1 MEYALLQAVFL
12 PLLLAPVAYVLGRRV
27 GATVTMWFAFA
38 VLLYCTIL
46 VVWVSIGNDTYEE
59 HYPWTDLFGEFG
71 FLIDGLASPFAIII
85 YVLSTILVL
94 YSKPYMIHKFH
105 EQFVEEGH
113 QKHTGGSKIHH
124 TSGTKQQQQ
133 QQQQQAPSVS
143 SANDDHH
150 NDSLDNNDDDDNDGT
165 SNNDDSALTKY
176 VNAKSGLYFAL
187 YLVFAM
193 GMLGTVLATNLLE
206 FYVFFEVMLIPG
218 FFLVALWGDGPRRK
232 IGLMF
237 LFWTHTGAVV
247 LLLGFLMIGLTV
259 GSFNFVDIH
268 ESEIPVDIALISGV
282 AITLGLGVKLAVF
295 MFHIWLP
302 YVHGS
307 APTPISALLSPAM
320 IGIGAY
326 GIFRLIV
333 EILPATFS
341 EIAIWLHVWGL
352 VTMIYG
358 GAMALMQDDIKRLLA
373 YSSISQMGYLLFGIG
388 SFSTLGLV
396 GAEMMYVTHGLGKGI
411 LFMMAG
417 IIIVRVGTRS
427 LSKLG
432 GLAGKMPITAVCA
445 VIGALT
451 IMGIP
456 PTSGFMGEWILF
468 YGALETAISE
478 GSTLRAITFGL
489 GLVATALT
497 MSYMLWMLKR
507 IFFGKTPQHL
517 VHVKEGS
524 WYMTI
529 PMMIL
534 AGFTIVIGIYPDIF
548 LGEIVPYM
556 GSVLSSDSSS
566 ITGGSM
572 LMGNLGGV

>member
-1 MEYALLQAVFL
+1 MEYALLQAVIL
-12 PLLLAPVAYVLGRRV
+12 PLLLAPVAYIIGRKLGPTP
-27 GATVTMWFAFA
+27 AMWFTFA
-38 VLLYCTIL
+38 VLLYTTIL
-46 VVWVSIGNDTYEE
+46 VINAALSGTVEE
-59 HYPWTDLFGEFG
+59 HYPWTTQFGEFG
-71 FLIDGLASPFAIII
+71 FLMDGLASPFAIII

-94 YSKPYMIHKFH
+94 YSKPYMLHIFH
-105 EQFVEEGH
+105 HQFEEEH
-113 QKHTGGSKIHH
+113 NITAS
-124 TSGTKQQQQ
+124 TSGQTSIVE
-133 QQQQQAPSVS
+133 AS
-143 SANDDHH
+143 S
-150 NDSLDNNDDDDNDGT
+150 L
-165 SNNDDSALTKY
+165 SNY

-187 YLVFAM
+187 YLLFAM
-193 GMLGTVLATNLLE
+193 GMLGTVLATNLIE
-206 FYVFFEVMLIPG
+206 FFVFFEIMLIPG
-218 FFLVALWGDGPRRK
+218 FFLVALWGAGNRRK

-237 LFWTHTGAVV
+237 LFWTHAGAVV

-259 GSFNFVDIH
+259 GSFNFADIN
-268 ESEIPVDIALISGV
+268 ESDIPQDIAMISAV
-282 AITLGLGVKLAVF
+282 AIALGLGVKLAVF

-302 YVHGS
+302 YVHGA

-333 EILPATFS
+333 EFLPATFADLS
-341 EIAIWLHVWGL
+341 IWFYIWGL

-388 SFSTLGLV
+388 SMSALGLA
-396 GAEMMYVTHGLGKGI
+396 GAEMMYVTHAIGKGI

-417 IIIVRVGTRS
+417 IIIVKVGTRS

-468 YGALETAISE
+468 AGALQTALEE
-478 GSTLRAITFGL
+478 GSTLRAVGFGL

-497 MSYMLWMLKR
+497 MSYLLWMLKR
-507 IFFGKTPQHL
+507 VFFGKTPEHL
-517 VHVKEGS
+517 ANVKEGS
-524 WYMTI
+524 WYMTA
-529 PMMIL
+529 PMMVL
-534 AGFTIVIGIYPDIF
+534 AGFSIVVGIYPDIF
-548 LGEIVPYM
+548 YKTIIPYM
-556 GSVLSSDSSS
+556 NGV
-566 ITGGSM
+566 
-572 LMGNLGGV
+572 MGV

>member
-12 PLLLAPVAYVLGRRV
+12 PLLLSPIAYILGRKV
-27 GATVTMWFAFA
+27 GPIPAMWFTFA
-38 VLLYCTIL
+38 ILLYTTIL
-46 VVWVSIGNDTYEE
+46 VINAALSGTVEE
-59 HYPWTDLFGEFG
+59 HYPWTEQFGEFG
-71 FLIDGLASPFAIII
+71 FLLDGLASPFAIII

-105 EQFVEEGH
+105 EQFEEEQKINSSSSGQSSVVE
-113 QKHTGGSKIHH
+113 
-124 TSGTKQQQQ
+124 
-133 QQQQQAPSVS
+133 S
-143 SANDDHH
+143 S
-150 NDSLDNNDDDDNDGT
+150 SL
-165 SNNDDSALTKY
+165 SNY

-193 GMLGTVLATNLLE
+193 GMLGTVLSTNLIE
-206 FYVFFEVMLIPG
+206 FYIFFEVMLIPG

-237 LFWTHTGAVV
+237 LFWTHAGAVV
-247 LLLGFLMIGLTV
+247 LLLGFLMIGLTI
-259 GSFNFVDIH
+259 GSFDFADIK
-268 ESEIPVDIALISGV
+268 ESEIPQDVVMISAIAI
-282 AITLGLGVKLAVF
+282 AIGLGVKLAVF
-295 MFHIWLP
+295 MFHVWLP

-333 EILPATFS
+333 EFLPSTFAELS
-341 EIAIWLHVWGL
+341 IWFHIWGL

-388 SFSTLGLV
+388 SMSTMGLA
-396 GAEMMYVTHGLGKGI
+396 GAEMMYITHGLGKGI

-417 IIIVRVGTRS
+417 IIIVKVGTRS
-427 LSKLG
+427 ISKLG

-451 IMGIP
+451 IMGVP

-468 YGALETAISE
+468 YGALETAIEE
-478 GSTLRAITFGL
+478 GSTVRAVTFGL

-507 IFFGKTPQHL
+507 IFFGKTPEHL
-517 VHVKEGS
+517 EKVKEGS
-524 WYMTI
+524 WYMTA
-529 PMMIL
+529 PMMVL
-534 AGFTIVIGIYPDIF
+534 AGFTIVLGIYPDIF
-548 LGEIVPYM
+548 LNTIMPYM
-556 GSVLSSDSSS
+556 NGVL
-566 ITGGSM
+566 
-572 LMGNLGGV
+572 GV

>member
-12 PLLLAPVAYVLGRRV
+12 PLLLSPVAYIIGRKV
-27 GATVTMWFAFA
+27 GPTPAMWFTFA
-38 VLLYCTIL
+38 ILLYTTIL
-46 VVWVSIGNDTYEE
+46 VINAALSGTVEE
-59 HYPWTDLFGEFG
+59 HYPWTEQFGEFG
-71 FLIDGLASPFAIII
+71 FLLDGLASPFAIMI
-85 YVLSTILVL
+85 YVLSTILAI

-105 EQFVEEGH
+105 EQFEEE
-113 QKHTGGSKIHH
+113 KKI
-124 TSGTKQQQQ
+124 
-133 QQQQQAPSVS
+133 VS
-143 SANDDHH
+143 SAGGQTSIIESS
-150 NDSLDNNDDDDNDGT
+150 SLTN
-165 SNNDDSALTKY
+165 Y

-193 GMLGTVLATNLLE
+193 GMLGTVLSTNLIE

-237 LFWTHTGAVV
+237 LFWTHAGAVV
-247 LLLGFLMIGLTV
+247 LLLGFLMIGLSI
-259 GSFNFVDIH
+259 GSFDFADIN
-268 ESEIPVDIALISGV
+268 ESEIPQDILMFSAV
-282 AITLGLGVKLAVF
+282 AISIGLGVKLAVF

-333 EILPATFS
+333 EFLPSTFADL
-341 EIAIWLHVWGL
+341 AIWFHIWGL

-358 GAMALMQDDIKRLLA
+358 GAMALMQDDLKRMLA
-373 YSSISQMGYLLFGIG
+373 YSSISQMGYILFGIG
-388 SFSTLGLV
+388 SISVLGLA
-396 GAEMMYVTHGLGKGI
+396 GAEMMYVTHAIGKGI

-417 IIIVRVGTRS
+417 IIIVKVGTRS
-427 LSKLG
+427 ISKLG

-451 IMGIP
+451 IMGVP

-468 YGALETAISE
+468 FGALETAIEE
-478 GSTLRAITFGL
+478 GSTLRAVTFGL

-497 MSYMLWMLKR
+497 MSYMLVDA
-507 IFFGKTPQHL
+507 KTC
-517 VHVKEGS
+517 
-524 WYMTI
+524 
-529 PMMIL
+529 IL
-534 AGFTIVIGIYPDIF
+534 WKNSRT
-548 LGEIVPYM
+548 
-556 GSVLSSDSSS
+556 S
-566 ITGGSM
+566 
-572 LMGNLGGV
+572 